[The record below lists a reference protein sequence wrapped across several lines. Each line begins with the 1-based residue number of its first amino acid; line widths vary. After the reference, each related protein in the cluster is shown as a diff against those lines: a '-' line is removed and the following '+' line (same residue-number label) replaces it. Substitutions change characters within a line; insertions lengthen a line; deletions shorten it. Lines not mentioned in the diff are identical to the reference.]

1 MSFSTALLPPDPSD
15 VPNELRRRIQ
25 VLEDSMR
32 MPGTGGYVFANNI
45 GGNPSVLAPGVF
57 APLFS
62 AGPEGACMVPPSGR
76 VMVTMS
82 MQSDIT
88 LPVSATNVLGRN
100 EAGFTLSG
108 ANTRA
113 VDVTQTL
120 YHARSGAP
128 ASVQAYEGIGV
139 SRSVLLEGLTC
150 GTTTFTMVFRADKL
164 GAVFPY
170 VGGITLAVIPL

>member
-1 MSFSTALLPPDPSD
+1 MYGNPLLPTSAAEFPAE
-15 VPNELRRRIQ
+15 VRERLYR
-25 VLEDSMR
+25 LEAAQR
-32 MPGTGGYVFANNI
+32 TPGVAGYVAANNI
-45 GGNPSVLAPGVF
+45 GGNPSVLSPGVF
-57 APLFS
+57 APLLS
-62 AGPEGACMVPPSGR
+62 SGPELTCMVPPSGR

-113 VDVTQTL
+113 VDATQTL

-139 SRSVLLEGLTC
+139 SRSVLLDDLDG
-150 GTTTFTMVFRADKL
+150 GMTTFKMVFRADRL

-170 VGGITLAVIPL
+170 VGGITLAVVPL